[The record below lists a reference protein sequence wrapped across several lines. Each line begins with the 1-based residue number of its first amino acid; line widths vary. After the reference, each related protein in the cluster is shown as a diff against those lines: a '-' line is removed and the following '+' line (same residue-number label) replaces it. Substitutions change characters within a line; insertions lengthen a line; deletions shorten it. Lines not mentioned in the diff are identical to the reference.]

1 MGRFETNRGTLKY
14 RTEKQRS
21 ESKFVLPSFLL
32 AWLRMSNR
40 EKINKSINTPNVPNQ
55 NITSTYN
62 YTSTPLHKFS
72 LTALASLNGNAHTN
86 IELTVCSCSRFCFLS
101 VAGDFK
107 PWAATLLFDIM
118 LIDLYQVPRASH
130 SCSTC
135 GRPSTPLTIVTRHKA
150 TIVCYEGINMIWLRH
165 GYFRL
170 YLV

>member
-1 MGRFETNRGTLKY
+1 MGRFETNRGTPKY

-21 ESKFVLPSFLL
+21 ESKSVLPSFLL

-62 YTSTPLHKFS
+62 YMSTPLHKFS
-72 LTALASLNGNAHTN
+72 LTALASLSGNAHTN

-107 PWAATLLFDIM
+107 P
-118 LIDLYQVPRASH
+118 
-130 SCSTC
+130 
-135 GRPSTPLTIVTRHKA
+135 
-150 TIVCYEGINMIWLRH
+150 
-165 GYFRL
+165 
-170 YLV
+170 